1 MLIQPIQ
8 PTRFA
13 YVLVVELRKP
23 PVGIIISTSP
33 SNAHK
38 FQLIIVSGHHALAD
52 AQQYLE
58 AQCARVHSEVYSLSR
73 RPFQRDVEG
82 EIMDGWEFVN
92 PDNVVEQAA
101 FIEKVVLCDGC
112 VGQAVEG

>member
-1 MLIQPIQ
+1 MPIQ
-8 PTRFA
+8 PTQPTRLA

-33 SNAHK
+33 SSTHK
-38 FQLIIVSGHHALAD
+38 FQPIVVSAHHRLAD
-52 AQQYLE
+52 AHRYLE
-58 AQCARVHSEVYSLSR
+58 AQCARVHSEVYYLSR

-101 FIEKVVLCDGC
+101 FIEKVVLCDEC
-112 VGQAVEG
+112 VGQTVEG